1 MERQVSGGKHKTADQ
16 LLQDAVKLHMA
27 GDLDGA
33 ERLYKSLLKL
43 APLHPDGLHLSGLAA
58 MQKGRLKDAE
68 RLIRGAIAAS
78 PKAAAFHGNLATVLM
93 SDGRPDE
100 AMACYRKAV
109 QLDEAYVDGWRN
121 MASLAARTGDH
132 ETSALAY
139 SNVVRL
145 TAGADGGALG
155 YLGLELAVLC
165 DWDNLP
171 VVKEAI
177 SALPSWRTGKSLP
190 VAPFTLLIHDFSP
203 AEQRRHAD
211 EAASLIESRVAPL
224 PHEPRARRPRLRLG
238 YLSEDF
244 HDHATAYL
252 LAEALESHDRSRFEI
267 FAYSYGPEDKGAV
280 RARLR
285 DACDHWVEMGALSE
299 PDCAKRIAADG
310 IDILVDLKGHTGQ
323 ARTGILA
330 ARPAPVQVA
339 WLGFPGTFGGT
350 CMDYIIADPY
360 VIPPGAEGD
369 YAEQVVRL
377 PLCYQPNDS
386 RRPRAAPRE
395 PKAKWGLPE
404 DSLVVAV
411 FNNTF
416 KINAET
422 LAVWISVLKAQHDAV
437 LWFVDFHPAATASL
451 RAMVSA
457 VGIDPARLIF
467 APRLP
472 QAEHMAR
479 LSAADL
485 FLDTWPCGGHTT
497 ASDALWAGVPLVA
510 WAGRTFASR
519 VAGSLL
525 HALGFDEMIT
535 ESQGAYHALA
545 QHLAK
550 DRNALEQVR
559 QRLWAATLSSPVFD
573 GKAFVGP
580 LEQALD
586 IMWARWEK
594 GEKPK
599 GFDVSP

>member
-1 MERQVSGGKHKTADQ
+1 MERPVSGRHKTVDK
-16 LLQDAVKLHMA
+16 LLQDAVKLHVA

-33 ERLYKSLLKL
+33 RRLYKDLLKQM
-43 APLHPDGLHLSGLAA
+43 PLHPDGLHLSGLVA
-58 MQKGRLKDAE
+58 MQKGEIKEAE

-78 PKAAAFHGNLATVLM
+78 PKAAAYHGNLGTVLI
-93 SDGRPDE
+93 SAGRPDD
-100 AMACYRKAV
+100 AMACYRRAV
-109 QLDEAYVDGWRN
+109 ELDESYADGWRN
-121 MASLAARTGDH
+121 MGSLAAQMGDH
-132 ETSALAY
+132 EGSALAY

-145 TAGADGGALG
+145 TGGADGGALG

-190 VAPFTLLIHDFSP
+190 APPFTLLVHDFSP
-203 AEQRRHAD
+203 AEQRRYAD
-211 EAASLIESRVAPL
+211 EAASYLESRVAPMAHL
-224 PHEPRARRPRLRLG
+224 PTVRRPRLRLG

-252 LAEALESHDRSRFEI
+252 LAEALESHDRSRFEV
-267 FAYSYGPEDKGAV
+267 FAYSYGPDDKGAT
-280 RARLR
+280 RARLKES
-285 DACDHWVEMGALSE
+285 CDHWVEMGALSE
-299 PDCAKRIAADG
+299 PDCAKRIKADG
-310 IDILVDLKGHTGQ
+310 IDILVDLKGHTGR

-339 WLGFPGTFGGT
+339 WLGYPGTFGGS
-350 CMDYIIADPY
+350 CMDYIIADPF
-360 VIPPGAEGD
+360 VIPQGAEGD
-369 YAEQVVRL
+369 YAEQVARL

-386 RRPRAAPRE
+386 RRPRALTRE

-404 DSLVVAV
+404 DAFVIAV

-422 LAVWISVLKAQHDAV
+422 FAVWVSVLQTQPDAV
-437 LWFVDFHPAATASL
+437 LWFVEFHPMASASL
-451 RAMVSA
+451 RNMAQA

-472 QAEHMAR
+472 QAEHLMR

-497 ASDALWAGVPLVA
+497 ASDSLWAGVPLVA

-525 HALGFDEMIT
+525 RALGFDELIT
-535 ESQGAYHALA
+535 ENQGAYHALA

-550 DRNALEQVR
+550 DRVALGHLR
-559 QRLWAATLSSPVFD
+559 DRLWEATRISPLFD
-573 GKAFVGP
+573 GKALVGK
-580 LEQALD
+580 LEAAYD
-586 IMWARWEK
+586 TMWAKWEK
-594 GEKPK
+594 GEKPQ
-599 GFDVSP
+599 GFDV

>member
-1 MERQVSGGKHKTADQ
+1 MERRLSGGKHKTADQ
-16 LLQDAVKLHMA
+16 LLQDAVKLHLS

-33 ERLYKSLLKL
+33 GRLYKDLLKQS
-43 APLHPDGLHLSGLAA
+43 PLHPDGLHLSGLAA
-58 MQKGRLKDAE
+58 MQRGRLDEAE
-68 RLIRGAIAAS
+68 RLIRAAIAAS
-78 PKAAAFHGNLATVLM
+78 PKAVAYHGNLGTVLVNA
-93 SDGRPDE
+93 GRPKE
-100 AMACYRKAV
+100 AMECYRRAV
-109 QLDEAYVDGWRN
+109 ELDESYADGWRN
-121 MASLAARTGDH
+121 MASLAAQMDDH
-132 ETSALAY
+132 EQAALAY
-139 SNVVRL
+139 STVVRL
-145 TAGADGGALG
+145 TGGADGGALG

-177 SALPSWRTGKSLP
+177 AALPSWRTGKSLP
-190 VAPFTLLIHDFSP
+190 APPFTLLIHDFSP

-211 EAASLIESRVAPL
+211 EAASFIESRVAPMT
-224 PHEPRARRPRLRLG
+224 HQPRARRQRLRLG

-252 LAEALESHDRSRFEI
+252 LAEALEGHDKSRFEV
-267 FAYSYGPEDKGAV
+267 FAYSYGPEDKGAA
-280 RARLR
+280 RARLKES
-285 DACDHWVEMGALSE
+285 CDHWVELGPLSE
-299 PDCAKRIAADG
+299 AEGAKRIKADG
-310 IDILVDLKGHTGQ
+310 IDILVDLKGHTGR
-323 ARTGILA
+323 ARTAILA

-339 WLGFPGTFGGT
+339 WLGYPGTFGGT
-350 CMDYIIADPY
+350 CMDYIIADSF

-386 RRPRAAPRE
+386 RRPRAQVRE

-404 DSLVVAV
+404 DSFVIAV
-411 FNNTF
+411 FNNSF
-416 KINAET
+416 KINAEAF
-422 LAVWISVLKAQHDAV
+422 AVWISVLQAQSDAV
-437 LWFVDFHPAATASL
+437 LWFVEFHPAATASL
-451 RAMVSA
+451 RAMANA

-472 QAEHMAR
+472 QAEHLAR

-525 HALGFDEMIT
+525 RSLGFDELIT
-535 ESQGAYHALA
+535 DSQGSYHALA

-550 DRNALEQVR
+550 ERVLLAELR
-559 QRLWAATLSSPVFD
+559 QRLWAATRTSPLFD
-573 GKAFVGP
+573 GKAFTPP
-580 LEQALD
+580 LEAAFD
-586 IMWARWEK
+586 AMWAKWEK
-594 GEKPK
+594 GGKPQ
-599 GFDVSP
+599 GFDV

>member
-1 MERQVSGGKHKTADQ
+1 MSGGKHKTADQ
-16 LLQDAVKLHMA
+16 LLQDAVKLHLS

-33 ERLYKSLLKL
+33 GRLYKSLLKQM
-43 APLHPDGLHLSGLAA
+43 PLHPDGLHLSGLAA
-58 MQKGRLKDAE
+58 MQKGELKEAE

-78 PKAAAFHGNLATVLM
+78 PKAAAYHGNLGTVLI
-93 SDGRPDE
+93 SAGRPDQ
-100 AMACYRKAV
+100 AMECYRRAV
-109 QLDEAYVDGWRN
+109 ELDESYVDGWRN

-132 ETSALAY
+132 EGSALAY

-145 TAGADGGALG
+145 TGGADGGALG

-165 DWDNLP
+165 DWDNIP
-171 VVKEAI
+171 MVREAI

-190 VAPFTLLIHDFSP
+190 VPPFTLLIHDFSP

-211 EAASLIESRVAPL
+211 EAASFIENRTAPMRHA
-224 PHEPRARRPRLRLG
+224 PQARRPRLRLG

-267 FAYSYGPEDKGAV
+267 FAYSYGPEAEGPV
-280 RARLR
+280 RARLKG
-285 DACDHWVEMGALSE
+285 ACDHWVELGRLS
-299 PDCAKRIAADG
+299 DADAAGRIRADG
-310 IDILVDLKGHTGQ
+310 IDILVDLKGHTGM

-330 ARPAPVQVA
+330 ARPAPLQVA
-339 WLGFPGTFGGT
+339 WLGFPGTFGGS
-350 CMDYIIADPY
+350 CMDYIIADRF

-386 RRPRAAPRE
+386 RRPRAAARE
-395 PKAKWGLPE
+395 PKAKWGLPG
-404 DSLVVAV
+404 DAFVVAV
-411 FNNTF
+411 FNNSF
-416 KINAET
+416 KINAEAF
-422 LAVWISVLKAQHDAV
+422 AVWISVLQAQPDAV
-437 LWFVDFHPAATASL
+437 LWFVEFHPAATASL
-451 RAMVSA
+451 RAMAQA
-457 VGIDPARLIF
+457 VGIDPARLVF
-467 APRLP
+467 APRLS
-472 QAEHMAR
+472 QAEHLAR

-525 HALGFDEMIT
+525 HALGFDELIA
-535 ESQGAYHALA
+535 ESQGAYYALA

-550 DRNALEQVR
+550 DRDALAQLR
-559 QRLWAATLSSPVFD
+559 ARLWAAGQSSPLFD
-573 GKAFVGP
+573 GKAFTPP
-580 LEQALD
+580 LEQAFD
-586 IMWARWEK
+586 TMWATWET
-594 GEKPK
+594 GGKPQ
-599 GFDVSP
+599 GFDV

>member
-1 MERQVSGGKHKTADQ
+1 MERPVSGGKHKTADQ
-16 LLQDAVKLHMA
+16 LLQEGVKLHLS
-27 GDLDGA
+27 GDLAGA
-33 ERLYKSLLKL
+33 GRLYKSLLKL
-43 APLHPDGLHLSGLAA
+43 APLHPDGLHLSGLVA
-58 MQKGRLKDAE
+58 MQTGKLAEAE

-78 PKAAAFHGNLATVLM
+78 PKAVAFHGNLGTVLLGQ
-93 SDGRPDE
+93 DRVDE

-109 QLDEAYVDGWRN
+109 ELDDSYADGWRN
-121 MASLAARTGDH
+121 MASLAARQGDH
-132 ETSALAY
+132 EGSALAY

-145 TAGADGGALG
+145 TGGADGGALG
-155 YLGLELAVLC
+155 YLGLELAVVC
-165 DWDNLP
+165 DWDNIP
-171 VVKEAI
+171 VVKEAL

-190 VAPFTLLIHDFSP
+190 APPFTLLIHDFSP
-203 AEQRRHAD
+203 AEQRRYAD
-211 EAASLIESRVAPL
+211 EAASFLENRTAPMAHK
-224 PHEPRARRPRLRLG
+224 PSPRRPRLRLG

-252 LAEALESHDRSRFEI
+252 LAEALESHDKARFEV
-267 FAYSYGPEDKGAV
+267 FAYSYGPASDGAV

-285 DACDHWVEMGALSE
+285 DACDHWVELGGLSE

-310 IDILVDLKGHTGQ
+310 IDILVDLKGHTGM
-323 ARTGILA
+323 ARTAILA
-330 ARPAPVQVA
+330 ARPAPLQVA
-339 WLGFPGTFGGT
+339 WLGFPGTFGGS

-386 RRPRAAPRE
+386 RRPRAATRE

-404 DSLVVAV
+404 EAFVVAV
-411 FNNTF
+411 FNNSF
-416 KINAET
+416 KFNAET
-422 LAVWISVLKAQHDAV
+422 FAVWISLLQAQPDAV
-437 LWFVDFHPAATASL
+437 LWFVEFHPAATASL
-451 RAMVSA
+451 RAMTEA

-472 QAEHMAR
+472 QAEHLLR

-497 ASDALWAGVPLVA
+497 ASDTLWAGVPLVA

-525 HALGFDEMIT
+525 KALGFDELIT

-550 DRNALEQVR
+550 DRVALAELR
-559 QRLWAATLSSPVFD
+559 QRLWAATQASPLFD
-573 GKAFVGP
+573 GKAFIGP
-580 LEQALD
+580 LETAFD
-586 IMWARWEK
+586 TMWARWEK
-594 GEKPK
+594 GEKPR
-599 GFDVSP
+599 GFDV

>member
-1 MERQVSGGKHKTADQ
+1 MSGGKHMTADQ
-16 LLQDAVKLHMA
+16 LLQDAVKLHLS

-33 ERLYKSLLKL
+33 ARQYKNLLKL
-43 APLHPDGLHLSGLAA
+43 SPLHPDGLHLSGLVA
-58 MQKGRLKDAE
+58 MQKGQLTEAE
-68 RLIRGAIAAS
+68 RLIRGAIAAT
-78 PKAAAFHGNLATVLM
+78 PKAPAFHGNLGTVLLGQ
-93 SDGRPDE
+93 GRTAD
-100 AMACYRKAV
+100 AMACYRRAV
-109 QLDEAYVDGWRN
+109 ELDDSFVDGWRN
-121 MASLAARTGDH
+121 IASLAARLDDH
-132 ETSALAY
+132 EGSALAY

-145 TAGADGGALG
+145 TGGADGGALG

-190 VAPFTLLIHDFSP
+190 VPPFTLLVHDFSP
-203 AEQRRHAD
+203 AELRRHAD
-211 EAASLIESRVAPL
+211 EAATFIESRVAPMVHQ
-224 PHEPRARRPRLRLG
+224 PKARRPRLRLG

-280 RARLR
+280 RTRLR
-285 DACDHWVEMGALSE
+285 DACDHWVELAALSE
-299 PDCAKRIAADG
+299 ADCAKRIAADG
-310 IDILVDLKGHTGQ
+310 IDILVDLKGHTGR
-323 ARTGILA
+323 ARTSILA
-330 ARPAPVQVA
+330 ARPAPIQVA

-360 VIPPGAEGD
+360 VIPAGAEND

-386 RRPRAAPRE
+386 RRARAATRE

-404 DSLVVAV
+404 DAFVIAV
-411 FNNTF
+411 FNNSF
-416 KINAET
+416 KFNAET
-422 LAVWISVLKAQHDAV
+422 LAVWVAVLQAQPDAV
-437 LWFVDFHPAATASL
+437 LWFVEFHPAATASL
-451 RAMVSA
+451 RAMMGA
-457 VGIDPARLIF
+457 VGIDASRLIF

-472 QAEHMAR
+472 QAEHMLR

-485 FLDTWPCGGHTT
+485 FLDTWPCAGHTT

-525 HALGFDEMIT
+525 HALGLDELIA
-535 ESQGAYHALA
+535 ESQGGYHALA

-550 DRNALEQVR
+550 DREALEQVR
-559 QRLWAATLSSPVFD
+559 QRLWAATQASPLFD
-573 GKAFVGP
+573 GKAFTPP
-580 LEQALD
+580 LERALD
-586 IMWARWEK
+586 TMWAKWEK

-599 GFDVSP
+599 GFDV

>member
-1 MERQVSGGKHKTADQ
+1 MERPVSGGKHKSADQ
-16 LLQDAVKLHMA
+16 LLRDAVKLHLA

-33 ERLYKSLLKL
+33 GRLYKSLLKQS
-43 APLHPDGLHLSGLAA
+43 PLHPDGLHLSGLVA
-58 MQKGRLKDAE
+58 MQKGQLAEAE

-78 PKAAAFHGNLATVLM
+78 PKAAAFHGNLGTVLI
-93 SDGRPDE
+93 STGRPQD
-100 AMACYRKAV
+100 AMASYRRAV
-109 QLDEAYVDGWRN
+109 ELDESYVDGWRN
-121 MASLAARTGDH
+121 MASLAAQMDDH
-132 ETSALAY
+132 EGSALAY

-145 TAGADGGALG
+145 TGGADGGALG

-165 DWDNLP
+165 DWDNIP
-171 VVKEAI
+171 MVREAI
-177 SALPSWRTGKSLP
+177 SALPSWRGGKSLP
-190 VAPFTLLIHDFSP
+190 ASPFSLLIHDFSP
-203 AEQRRHAD
+203 AEQRRYAD
-211 EAASLIESRVAPL
+211 EAASFIENRTAPMAHK
-224 PHEPRARRPRLRLG
+224 PSARRPRLRLG

-280 RARLR
+280 RSRLR
-285 DACDHWVEMGALSE
+285 DACDHWVELGALSE
-299 PDCAKRIAADG
+299 ADGARRIQADG
-310 IDILVDLKGHTGQ
+310 IDILVDLKGHTGR
-323 ARTGILA
+323 ARTAILA
-330 ARPAPVQVA
+330 ARPAPLQVA

-350 CMDYIIADPY
+350 CMDYIIADSF

-386 RRPRAAPRE
+386 RRPRAVPRE

-404 DSLVVAV
+404 DALVVAV

-422 LAVWISVLKAQHDAV
+422 FAVWISVLQAQSDAV
-437 LWFVDFHPAATASL
+437 LWFVEFHPAATAAL
-451 RAMVSA
+451 RAMAGA

-472 QAEHMAR
+472 QAEHLAR

-497 ASDALWAGVPLVA
+497 ASDALWAGVPVVA

-525 HALGFDEMIT
+525 RALGFDELIT

-550 DRNALEQVR
+550 ERVVLADLR
-559 QRLWAATLSSPVFD
+559 QRLWAATQSSPLFD

-580 LEQALD
+580 LERAFD
-586 IMWARWEK
+586 TMWAKWEK
-594 GEKPK
+594 GEKPQ
-599 GFDVSP
+599 GFDV

>member
-1 MERQVSGGKHKTADQ
+1 VSGGKHKTAEQ
-16 LLQDAVKLHMA
+16 LLQDAVKLHLS

-33 ERLYKSLLKL
+33 DRQYKSLLKL
-43 APLHPDGLHLSGLAA
+43 APLHPDGLHLSGLVA
-58 MQKGRLKDAE
+58 MQKGRLAEAE

-78 PKAAAFHGNLATVLM
+78 PKAAAFHGNLGTVLL
-93 SDGRPDE
+93 SSGRPQD
-100 AMACYRKAV
+100 AMACYRRAV
-109 QLDEAYVDGWRN
+109 DLDESYVDGWRN
-121 MASLAARTGDH
+121 IASVAAQLDDH
-132 ETSALAY
+132 EGSALAY

-145 TAGADGGALG
+145 TGGGDGGALG

-165 DWDNLP
+165 DWDNIP
-171 VVKEAI
+171 MVREAI

-203 AEQRRHAD
+203 AELRRHAD
-211 EAASLIESRVAPL
+211 EAASFIENRTAPMSHA
-224 PHEPRARRPRLRLG
+224 PAPRRPRLRLG

-252 LAEALESHDRSRFEI
+252 LAEALEGHDRSRFEI
-267 FAYSYGPEDKGAV
+267 FAYSYGPENQGAV
-280 RARLR
+280 RDRLR
-285 DACDHWVEMGALSE
+285 DACDHWVELRALSE
-299 PDCAKRIAADG
+299 PDCAKRIQADG
-310 IDILVDLKGHTGQ
+310 IDILVDLKGHTGR

-330 ARPAPVQVA
+330 ARPAPLQVA

-350 CMDYIIADPY
+350 CMDYIVADSF

-386 RRPRAAPRE
+386 RRPRAAIRE
-395 PKAKWGLPE
+395 SKAKWGLPE
-404 DSLVVAV
+404 EAFVIAV

-416 KINAET
+416 KINAEAF
-422 LAVWISVLKAQHDAV
+422 AVWVSVLQAQPDAV
-437 LWFVDFHPAATASL
+437 LWFVEFHPTASASL
-451 RAMVSA
+451 RNMAQA
-457 VGIDPARLIF
+457 VGIDPARLVF

-472 QAEHMAR
+472 QAEHLAR

-525 HALGFDEMIT
+525 KALGFPELIT

-550 DRNALEQVR
+550 DRVALAELR
-559 QRLWAATLSSPVFD
+559 QRLWAATQSSPLFD

-580 LEQALD
+580 LETAFD
-586 IMWARWEK
+586 TMWAKWEK

-599 GFDVSP
+599 GFDV

>member
-1 MERQVSGGKHKTADQ
+1 VSGRHKTVDK

-33 ERLYKSLLKL
+33 GRLYKDLLKL
-43 APLHPDGLHLSGLAA
+43 MPLHPDGLHLSGLAA
-58 MQKGRLKDAE
+58 MQKGEIKEAE
-68 RLIRGAIAAS
+68 RLIRGAIATS
-78 PKAAAFHGNLATVLM
+78 PKAATYHGNLGTVLI
-93 SDGRPDE
+93 SAGRPEDG
-100 AMACYRKAV
+100 MASYRRAV
-109 QLDEAYVDGWRN
+109 ELDESFVDGWRN
-121 MASLAARTGDH
+121 IASLAARMDDH
-132 ETSALAY
+132 EGSALAY

-145 TAGADGGALG
+145 TGGADGGALG

-165 DWDNLP
+165 DWDNIP
-171 VVKEAI
+171 VIREAI
-177 SALPSWRTGKSLP
+177 PALPSWRTGKSLP
-190 VAPFTLLIHDFSP
+190 IPPFTLLIHDFSP
-203 AEQRRHAD
+203 AELRRHAD
-211 EAASLIESRVAPL
+211 EAASFLESRVAPMAHA
-224 PHEPRARRPRLRLG
+224 PSARRQRLRLG

-252 LAEALESHDRSRFEI
+252 LAEALEGHDRSRFET
-267 FAYSYGPEDKGAV
+267 FAYSYGPEDAGAV

-285 DACDHWVEMGALSE
+285 DACDHWVELGALSE
-299 PDCAKRIAADG
+299 PDCAKRIQADG
-310 IDILVDLKGHTGQ
+310 IDILVDLKGHTGR

-339 WLGFPGTFGGT
+339 WLGFPGTFGGS
-350 CMDYIIADPY
+350 CMDYIIADSF
-360 VIPPGAEGD
+360 VIPPGAQGD

-386 RRPRAAPRE
+386 RRPRALTRE
-395 PKAKWGLPE
+395 PKAKWGLSE
-404 DSLVVAV
+404 DSFVIAV

-422 LAVWISVLKAQHDAV
+422 FAVWISVLQAQPDAV
-437 LWFVDFHPAATASL
+437 LWFVEFHPAASASL
-451 RAMVSA
+451 RNMAQA
-457 VGIDPARLIF
+457 VGIDPDRLIF
-467 APRLP
+467 APRLS
-472 QAEHMAR
+472 QAEHLMR

-525 HALGFDEMIT
+525 RALGFDELIT

-550 DRNALEQVR
+550 DRTALGHLR
-559 QRLWAATLSSPVFD
+559 DRLWAATQTSPLFD

-580 LEQALD
+580 LESAFD
-586 IMWARWEK
+586 TMWAKWEK
-594 GEKPK
+594 GEKPQ
-599 GFDVSP
+599 GFDV

>member
-1 MERQVSGGKHKTADQ
+1 MEQQLSGGKHKMADQ
-16 LLQDAVKLHMA
+16 LLQDAVKLHLS

-33 ERLYKSLLKL
+33 AGLYKSLLKI
-43 APLHPDGLHLSGLAA
+43 APLHPDGLHLSGLVA
-58 MQKGRLKDAE
+58 MQKGQLKEAE
-68 RLIRGAIAAS
+68 RFIRGAIAAS

-93 SDGRPDE
+93 SDGRPNE
-100 AMACYRKAV
+100 AMECYRKAV
-109 QLDEAYVDGWRN
+109 QLDDSYVDGWRN
-121 MASLAARTGDH
+121 MAALAAQTGDH

-145 TAGADGGALG
+145 TGGADGGALG
-155 YLGLELAVLC
+155 YLGLELAVVC

-177 SALPSWRTGKSLP
+177 AALPSWRTGKSLP

-203 AEQRRHAD
+203 AELRRHAD
-211 EAASLIESRVAPL
+211 EAASFIENRVAPMAHQ
-224 PHEPRARRPRLRLG
+224 PAPRRPRLRLG

-244 HDHATAYL
+244 HEHATAYL

-267 FAYSYGPEDKGAV
+267 FAYSYGPHESGAV
-280 RARLR
+280 RARLTE
-285 DACDHWVEMGALSE
+285 ACDHWVELGPLAES
-299 PDCAKRIAADG
+299 DCAKRIAADG
-310 IDILVDLKGHTGQ
+310 IDILVDLKGHTGR
-323 ARTGILA
+323 ARTAILA
-330 ARPAPVQVA
+330 ARPAPIQVA

-350 CMDYIIADPY
+350 CMDYIIADPF

-386 RRPRAAPRE
+386 RRPRALTRE

-404 DSLVVAV
+404 ESLVVAV

-422 LAVWISVLKAQHDAV
+422 LAVWISVLQAQPDAV
-437 LWFVDFHPAATASL
+437 LWFVEFHPAATASL
-451 RAMVSA
+451 RAMISA

-467 APRLP
+467 APRLS

-485 FLDTWPCGGHTT
+485 FLDTWPCAGHTT
-497 ASDALWAGVPLVA
+497 ASDALWAGVPVVA
-510 WAGRTFASR
+510 WVGRTFASR

-525 HALGFDEMIT
+525 HALGLDELIT

-550 DRNALEQVR
+550 DRAALEQVR
-559 QRLWAATLSSPVFD
+559 QRLWAATQTSPLFD

-580 LEQALD
+580 LEQAFD
-586 IMWARWEK
+586 TMWAKWEK
-594 GEKPK
+594 GGKPQ
-599 GFDVSP
+599 GFDV